1 MGKYYNLGFY
11 YVFHELILSYF
22 IFRCEGVEDEHAIHL
37 VRGFVPDKTDNS
49 TSVSA
54 PAAGDENRMPDIARG
69 VGPVESQGF
78 GDGLTA
84 SLFPGLD
91 GGALGGSG
99 ASSWFGDDLPGFEHL
114 QERLSGNPTV
124 LSEIMSMPAIQNL
137 MNDPEIIR
145 NFMMN
150 DPQMREVIDRNPEL
164 AHVLNDPSTLRQTME
179 ATRNPELMREMMR
192 NTDRAMSNIE
202 SLPEGFN
209 MLRRMYENV
218 QEPLLSATS
227 VSGDNIDG
235 PGSNPFAALMG
246 IQTGGQVEDRSTTP
260 STMSSDANSGS
271 VPNAS
276 PLPNPWSSDVGT

>member
-1 MGKYYNLGFY
+1 M
-11 YVFHELILSYF
+11 SYF

-37 VRGFVPDKTDNS
+37 VRAFVPDKTANS

-54 PAAGDENRMPDIARG
+54 PAAGDENSRPDISRG
-69 VGPVESQGF
+69 VGSVESRGF
-78 GDGLTA
+78 GGDLAA

-91 GGALGGSG
+91 GSALGGSG
-99 ASSWFGDDLPGFEHL
+99 ASSWLGDDLPSFEQL
-114 QERLSGNPTV
+114 QDRLSGNPIV
-124 LSEIMSMPAIQNL
+124 ISEIMSMPAIQNL

-192 NTDRAMSNIE
+192 NTDRAMSNIQ

-227 VSGDNIDG
+227 VTGDNVDG
-235 PGSNPFAALMG
+235 SGSNPFSALLG
-246 IQTGGQVEDRSTTP
+246 IQTGGEVEDQSTTP
-260 STMSSDANSGS
+260 STISSDANSGS
-271 VPNAS
+271 LPNS
-276 PLPNPWSSDVGT
+276 NPLPNPWSSDVGT